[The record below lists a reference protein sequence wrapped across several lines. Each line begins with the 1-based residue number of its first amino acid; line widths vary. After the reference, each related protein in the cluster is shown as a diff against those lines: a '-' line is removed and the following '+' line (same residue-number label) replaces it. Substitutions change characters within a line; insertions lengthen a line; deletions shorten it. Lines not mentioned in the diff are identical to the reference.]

1 MGNSMKN
8 RDLWFL
14 LICFALGLLAEMSFF
29 HGRIGISYPVFLIG
43 FYTVVFMRFKYSF
56 HHRRIGLLMMVCVW
70 ILSANYLFYDIHFFQ
85 GMNMLFIP
93 AFVFTHL
100 ILITSPIP
108 LKWGKP
114 RFIITLFEKL
124 VEAYI
129 YIFSFIRDRIKNV
142 FLKSERKTVGI
153 VARILLGF
161 VIAVPLL
168 VIVIVLLM
176 SADMMFENFIGQLPN
191 FLSQISISTVF
202 RIAFIVFI
210 GLLFYGVFQVLGR
223 KGEYPQASLGGK
235 FSFSSISAVTILV
248 LLNLVYIVFV
258 SFQFTYFFNGMS
270 GKIIEGY
277 TYAKYARQGF
287 FELVLVLLINWTVLI
302 SFLKFVHTEK
312 RTLRIGLQSLY
323 SLLIGMSGII
333 LVSAFM
339 RLTLYEEAYGFTLAR
354 VLAHVF
360 MIYLLVIFAY
370 TLIRIWLVK
379 LPLLHFYVIVGI
391 IFYTGINAVNVDQFI
406 VNKNL
411 ERYEET
417 GKIDLEYLRD
427 LSAAGTLSL
436 IELYE
441 RDPEIE
447 DLEAIIIS
455 EKKYIEYIK
464 EDSWQSYNFT
474 REKLKKSLLEFE
486 VRRDEQ

>member
-1 MGNSMKN
+1 
-8 RDLWFL
+8 
-14 LICFALGLLAEMSFF
+14 
-29 HGRIGISYPVFLIG
+29 
-43 FYTVVFMRFKYSF
+43 
-56 HHRRIGLLMMVCVW
+56 
-70 ILSANYLFYDIHFFQ
+70 
-85 GMNMLFIP
+85 
-93 AFVFTHL
+93 
-100 ILITSPIP
+100 
-108 LKWGKP
+108 
-114 RFIITLFEKL
+114 
-124 VEAYI
+124 
-129 YIFSFIRDRIKNV
+129 
-142 FLKSERKTVGI
+142 
-153 VARILLGF
+153 
-161 VIAVPLL
+161 
-168 VIVIVLLM
+168 
-176 SADMMFENFIGQLPN
+176 
-191 FLSQISISTVF
+191 
-202 RIAFIVFI
+202 
-210 GLLFYGVFQVLGR
+210 
-223 KGEYPQASLGGK
+223 
-235 FSFSSISAVTILV
+235 
-248 LLNLVYIVFV
+248 
-258 SFQFTYFFNGMS
+258 
-270 GKIIEGY
+270 
-277 TYAKYARQGF
+277 
-287 FELVLVLLINWTVLI
+287 
-302 SFLKFVHTEK
+302 
-312 RTLRIGLQSLY
+312 
-323 SLLIGMSGII
+323 
-333 LVSAFM
+333 
-339 RLTLYEEAYGFTLAR
+339 LTLYEEAYGFTLAR

-455 EKKYIEYIK
+455 EKEYIEYIK